1 MGTTDVQMML
11 LLALLVVVVAVLPC
25 CPFSSV

>member
-25 CPFSSV
+25 SFSSG